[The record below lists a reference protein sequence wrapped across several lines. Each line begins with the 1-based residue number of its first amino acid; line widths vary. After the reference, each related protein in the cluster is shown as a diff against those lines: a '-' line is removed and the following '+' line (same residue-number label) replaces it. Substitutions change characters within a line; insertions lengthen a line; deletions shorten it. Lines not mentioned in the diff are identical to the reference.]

1 MEKYIPGKATAIFAF
16 GLCVLASCASP
27 RSDCEAS
34 LNEDTC
40 LIMAALQSDCR
51 GMIQAGLA
59 TPTECNAFD
68 KAAISACLLSME
80 EKNKCNRKSAL
91 PLIPKIVIRSIA
103 PNADRSAESGEAL
116 AGRFALTECRSLAS
130 SYHL

>member
-1 MEKYIPGKATAIFAF
+1 MEKYIPGKATVIFAF
-16 GLCVLASCASP
+16 GLYVLAGCASP
-27 RSDCEAS
+27 RDDCEAS

-80 EKNKCNRKSAL
+80 EKNKCNRKSDL